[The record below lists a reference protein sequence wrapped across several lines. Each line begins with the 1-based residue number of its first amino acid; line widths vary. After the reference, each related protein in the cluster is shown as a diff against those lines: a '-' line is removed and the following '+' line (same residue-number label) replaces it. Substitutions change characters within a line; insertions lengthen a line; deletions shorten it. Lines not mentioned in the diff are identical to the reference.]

1 MNCSAEDM
9 TYSVF
14 KPTALILTMS
24 DFHYITKLKCKT
36 VNKEDHLKGFSPTSS
51 EKIILN

>member
-14 KPTALILTMS
+14 KPTALIVTMS
-24 DFHYITKLKCKT
+24 DFHYTTKLKCKI
-36 VNKEDHLKGFSPTSS
+36 VNKEDHLKEFSPPSS
-51 EKIILN
+51 EKIILH